1 VVWPKPTMSHH
12 GLLLWLYTGVIM
24 LLTVS
29 VIFSN
34 ATVVDYGL
42 FITAKKLLAYGF
54 LKVGLRC

>member
-1 VVWPKPTMSHH
+1 MAYCYGCT
-12 GLLLWLYTGVIM
+12 LGVIM